1 MLMVK
6 VIVFYHNI
14 ATLYFCKYN
23 LSLYIL
29 LYYYMYNNVNLHTE
43 RAAMTISHALPMS
56 EFVVSLNYVE
66 CNGTERTLTQCP
78 HLDATCLNPGAGV
91 SCPMQ
96 VQVVL
101 TTELST
107 TMATTNTSN
116 MTESPENEA
125 SRNSSIKCN
134 WPQKSVCIGHCC
146 TRFSSIDYDD
156 LIRKV

>member
-1 MLMVK
+1 
-6 VIVFYHNI
+6 
-14 ATLYFCKYN
+14 
-23 LSLYIL
+23 
-29 LYYYMYNNVNLHTE
+29 MYNNVNLHTE

-116 MTESPENEA
+116 MTESPENEDLVTPPSNATGLKRA
-125 SRNSSIKCN
+125 S
-134 WPQKSVCIGHCC
+134 VLV
-146 TRFSSIDYDD
+146 TAVLD
-156 LIRKV
+156 LAVLIMMTL